1 MTKINILF
9 QSNFRWA
16 TQFCK
21 QGGSG
26 WKGAQLT
33 ICWPK
38 ALPVVTS
45 NHHQLVI
52 RSFAPTS
59 PRISLPDTPANEI
72 RPARRGASGEQTK
85 WSPHKKEPRWP
96 LAVPSALTRVAQ
108 NYHHF
113 VIWCLC
119 HQVRVILM
127 YAGNQLASKI
137 MLDKKLHNTQAFGGD
152 WRWPWN
158 GCDLKFKWSKN
169 RGAGAAP
176 GRGGGDQIQR

>member
-9 QSNFRWA
+9 QSSFRWA

-52 RSFAPTS
+52 RSFAPTR

-72 RPARRGASGEQTK
+72 RHARRGASGEQTK

-96 LAVPSALTRVAQ
+96 LAVPSALTGVAR

-119 HQVRVILM
+119 HQVRVILI
-127 YAGNQLASKI
+127 YAGNQLASNI
-137 MLDKKLHNTQAFGGD
+137 MLDKKLHNT
-152 WRWPWN
+152 
-158 GCDLKFKWSKN
+158 
-169 RGAGAAP
+169 
-176 GRGGGDQIQR
+176 

>member
-9 QSNFRWA
+9 QSNFRWG

-52 RSFAPTS
+52 RSFAPTR
-59 PRISLPDTPANEI
+59 PRISLPDIPANEI
-72 RPARRGASGEQTK
+72 RHARRGASGEQTK

-96 LAVPSALTRVAQ
+96 LAVPPALTWVTWW
-108 NYHHF
+108 
-113 VIWCLC
+113 VC
-119 HQVRVILM
+119 HQVRVMLRW
-127 YAGNQLASKI
+127 AGNQLASKI
-137 MLDKKLHNTQAFGGD
+137 MLDTKVAWLAMALE
-152 WRWPWN
+152 WVWP
-158 GCDLKFKWSKN
+158 
-169 RGAGAAP
+169 
-176 GRGGGDQIQR
+176 QV

>member
-1 MTKINILF
+1 MINIKILF
-9 QSNFRWA
+9 QYNFRWA

-52 RSFAPTS
+52 GSFAPTR
-59 PRISLPDTPANEI
+59 PRISLPDIPANE
-72 RPARRGASGEQTK
+72 RRHARRGASGEQTK

-96 LAVPSALTRVAQ
+96 LAVPPALTWVAW
-108 NYHHF
+108 NNHIF
-113 VIWCLC
+113 VTWCLC
-119 HQVRVILM
+119 HQVGVMLRW
-127 YAGNQLASKI
+127 AGNQLASKI
-137 MLDKKLHNTQAFGGD
+137 MLDMLGPKGVW
-152 WRWPWN
+152 WRLAMALEWVWP
-158 GCDLKFKWSKN
+158 
-169 RGAGAAP
+169 
-176 GRGGGDQIQR
+176 QV